1 MNIRNDRYSAPDNRL
16 DPTFSPLMPYEP
28 AARKRK
34 WLTGVLSMVVP
45 GLGHFYLGL
54 MQRGLFFMLLV
65 VLDIFMI
72 TFLANQ
78 QNTSAPAVTLF
89 SLCLPVVY
97 FYSLFDALQLTDRLN
112 RYAELLQM
120 AGTAW
125 EGEYPASLQRMMKG
139 TNLGILLIVTGCLV
153 FLVSK
158 KPDWF
163 SFLYNM
169 MGSLIGS
176 CVLILAGLA
185 MFVLDTRKNK

>member
-1 MNIRNDRYSAPDNRL
+1 MHNERYSAPERTRESL
-16 DPTFSPLMPYEP
+16 FPPTAPYEP
-28 AARKRK
+28 AAFKRK
-34 WLTGVLSMVVP
+34 WLAGVLSMAVP

-65 VLDIFMI
+65 VMDIFMI

-78 QNTSAPAVTLF
+78 HNTSAPAVTLF

-112 RYAELLQM
+112 RYAEQLQF
-120 AGTAW
+120 ASTAW
-125 EGEYPASLQRMMKG
+125 EGEYPPSLHKMMKG

-163 SFLYNM
+163 SLLYNL
-169 MGSLIGS
+169 MGSLIGA
-176 CVLILAGLA
+176 CLLIGAGFV
-185 MFVLDTRKNK
+185 MFVLDTRKK